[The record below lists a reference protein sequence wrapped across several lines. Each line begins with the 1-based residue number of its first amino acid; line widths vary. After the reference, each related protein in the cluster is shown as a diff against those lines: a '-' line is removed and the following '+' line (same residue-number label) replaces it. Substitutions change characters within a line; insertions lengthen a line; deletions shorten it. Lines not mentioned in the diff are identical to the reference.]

1 MAITSTNDSP
11 ISASI
16 TEVPIAFKF
25 STPSADDPP
34 SANAPTETAKL
45 VRAADRT
52 GEPQAARTHLRRATP
67 ARRDAAS
74 VRPGVALRGTMPTA
88 RTRALQASVRFGNLR

>member
-1 MAITSTNDSP
+1 MAITSNNSP
-11 ISASI
+11 VYAST
-16 TEVPIAFKF
+16 TEVPLASK
-25 STPSADDPP
+25 STTSPADDS
-34 SANAPTETAKL
+34 SANAPTETSKL
-45 VRAADRT
+45 VRAANRT